1 MLDTRIEHPASRIEH
16 PVSRIEHLVMFYYLF
31 FEKLKQFFSPFNVFR
46 YITFRAAYAA
56 ITALLMC
63 LILGPFVIR
72 KLRSL
77 KVGQNI
83 RWEIMD
89 THNHKAGTPTMGG
102 LLILVSLLLSTALW
116 ARLDNP
122 LVGVVAFS
130 AIWFGSI
137 GFVDDYV
144 KLVRSPA
151 GIKVWQKLLAQAV
164 GAFVVV
170 YYVYTFASPP
180 AVVVEGVDG
189 VTRISISNTV
199 LSFPFFKNIR
209 PDLHWIFIPFAMMVI
224 MGSSNAVNLTDGLD
238 GLAIGCVIFVAATYT
253 VLSYITSHISV
264 CKYLNILHLPQSGEL
279 AVFCAALT
287 GASLGFLWYNA
298 HPAQVFMGDT
308 GSLALGG
315 ALGTVAVFTKNE
327 LLLIIVGGIF
337 VAEVVSVIIQVSSFK
352 TRRKRVFRKTPLH
365 HHFELVGWS
374 ESKIVVRFW
383 IIAAI
388 LLLATLSTLKLR

>member
-1 MLDTRIEHPASRIEH
+1 
-16 PVSRIEHLVMFYYLF
+16 MFYYLF
-31 FEKLKQFFSPFNVFR
+31 FEKLKQFFFPFNVFK

-56 ITALLMC
+56 ITALVVC

-77 KVGQNI
+77 KIGQSI

-102 LLILVSLLLSTALW
+102 LLILASLIFSTLLW

-122 LVGVVAFS
+122 LVNVAVFS
-130 AIWFGSI
+130 AVWFGAI

-144 KLVRSPA
+144 KVVRSAA
-151 GIKVWQKLLAQAV
+151 GIRTWQKLVAQAV
-164 GAFVVV
+164 GAFVVA
-170 YYVYTFASPP
+170 YYMYALGSP
-180 AVVVEGVDG
+180 ATDG
-189 VTRISISNTV
+189 VTTNTT
-199 LSFPFFKNIR
+199 LCFPFLKNIR
-209 PDLHWIFIPFAMMVI
+209 PDLHWLFIPFAMMVV

-253 VLSYITSHISV
+253 ALSYITSHYTVSE
-264 CKYLNILHLPQSGEL
+264 YLNIVHLPQSGEL

-308 GSLALGG
+308 GALALGG
-315 ALGTVAVFTKNE
+315 ALGTVAVFTINTCA
-327 LLLIIVGGIF
+327 G
-337 VAEVVSVIIQVSSFK
+337 
-352 TRRKRVFRKTPLH
+352 
-365 HHFELVGWS
+365 
-374 ESKIVVRFW
+374 
-383 IIAAI
+383 
-388 LLLATLSTLKLR
+388 

>member
-1 MLDTRIEHPASRIEH
+1 
-16 PVSRIEHLVMFYYLF
+16 MFYYLF
-31 FEKLKQFFSPFNVFR
+31 FEKFRQFFSPFNVFR

-77 KVGQNI
+77 NVGESI
-83 RWEIMD
+83 REEIMD

-102 LLILVSLLLSTALW
+102 LLILVSLLLSTVLW

-122 LVGVVAFS
+122 LVGIIAFS

-137 GFVDDYV
+137 GFVDDYLKITR
-144 KLVRSPA
+144 KLSGMR
-151 GIKVWQKLLAQAV
+151 VWQKLIIQAV
-164 GAFVVV
+164 GAFIVV
-170 YYVYTFASPP
+170 YYMYAFASPP
-180 AVVVEGVDG
+180 AVIVEGLDG
-189 VTRISISNTV
+189 PTRLLIPNTV
-199 LSFPFFKNIR
+199 LSFPFLKNVR
-209 PDLHWIFIPFAMMVI
+209 PDLHWMFIPFAMIVI

-238 GLAIGCVIFVAATYT
+238 GLAIGCVLFVAATYT
-253 VLSYITSHISV
+253 ALSYITSHYTVSN
-264 CKYLNILHLPQSGEL
+264 YLDIVHLPQSGEL

-308 GSLALGG
+308 GALALGG

-327 LLLIIVGGIF
+327 ILLIIVGGIF
-337 VAEVVSVIIQVSSFK
+337 VVEVVSVIIQVSSFK
-352 TRRKRVFRKTPLH
+352 TRGKRVFKKTPLH
-365 HHFELVGWS
+365 HHFLLMGWS

>member
-1 MLDTRIEHPASRIEH
+1 
-16 PVSRIEHLVMFYYLF
+16 MFYYLF
-31 FEKLKQFFSPFNVFR
+31 FEKLKTFFSPFNVFR
-46 YITFRAAYAA
+46 YITLRAAYAS
-56 ITALLMC
+56 ITALLIC

-77 KVGQNI
+77 NVGESI

-102 LLILVSLLLSTALW
+102 LLILVSLLLSTVLW

-122 LVGVVAFS
+122 LVGVIVFS
-130 AIWFGSI
+130 AIWFGGI
-137 GFVDDYV
+137 GFVDDYL
-144 KLVRSPA
+144 KITRKPS
-151 GIKVWQKLLAQAV
+151 GMRVWQKLIVQAV

-170 YYVYTFASPP
+170 YYMYAFASPP
-180 AVVVEGVDG
+180 AVVIEGLDG
-189 VTRISISNTV
+189 LIREPIPNTV
-199 LSFPFFKNIR
+199 LSFPFFKNVR
-209 PDLHWIFIPFAMMVI
+209 PDLHWMFIPFAMIVI

-238 GLAIGCVIFVAATYT
+238 GLAIGCVLFVAATYT
-253 VLSYITSHISV
+253 VLSYIASHIGV
-264 CKYLNILHLPQSGEL
+264 CQYLNIVHLPQSGEL

-298 HPAQVFMGDT
+298 HPAQIFMGDT

-315 ALGTVAVFTKNE
+315 TLGTVAVFTKNE
-327 LLLIIVGGIF
+327 ILLIIVGGIF
-337 VAEVVSVIIQVSSFK
+337 VVEVVSVIIQVSSFK
-352 TRRKRVFRKTPLH
+352 TRGKRIFKKTPLH